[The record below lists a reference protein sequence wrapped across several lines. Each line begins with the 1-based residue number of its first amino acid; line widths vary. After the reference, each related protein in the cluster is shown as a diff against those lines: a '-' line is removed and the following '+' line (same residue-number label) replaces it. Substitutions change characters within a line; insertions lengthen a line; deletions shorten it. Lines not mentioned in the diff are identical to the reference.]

1 MWAIKNSAKKAKQTT
16 ENEILRVIIHGV
28 LHCMGYNDK
37 TSEQAQ
43 IMRNK
48 EEEFISLF
56 HVKQNSHV

>member
-1 MWAIKNSAKKAKQTT
+1 MWAIKNSAKKENKPLKMRHLGLSST
-16 ENEILRVIIHGV
+16 EFFTVWAIMTRPQNKL
-28 LHCMGYNDK
+28 
-37 TSEQAQ
+37 Q